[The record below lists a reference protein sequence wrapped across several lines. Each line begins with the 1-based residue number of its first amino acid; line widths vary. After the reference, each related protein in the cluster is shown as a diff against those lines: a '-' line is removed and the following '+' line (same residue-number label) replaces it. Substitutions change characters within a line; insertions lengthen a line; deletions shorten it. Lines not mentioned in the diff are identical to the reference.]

1 MSIPISILIG
11 YWLPNQMLRIAMEI
25 YPFVDVFFPSTILH
39 LQGISGQNMLLQI
52 YFLSLC
58 FSSHW

>member
-39 LQGISGQNMLLQI
+39 LQGISGK
-52 YFLSLC
+52 C
-58 FSSHW
+58 FSKFTFYPFVFHPIGR